1 MPFRSYL
8 FIVMEYADKGDLH
21 DMVERQRR
29 AGCRWS
35 ESGVLDLFVQLCLAL
50 KHLHDRK
57 IVHRDLKPQNVFVTS
72 QGILKLG
79 DLGIARV
86 RQWLVH
92 IHTFTHETRGK
103 EVEECRHCLTHAVP
117 PCRP

>member
-1 MPFRSYL
+1 
-8 FIVMEYADKGDLH
+8 MEYADKGDLH

-86 RQWLVH
+86 RHWHVH
-92 IHTFTHETRGK
+92 IRYSHTRA
-103 EVEECRHCLTHAVP
+103 VEACCHCLTHAVP
-117 PCRP
+117 LPCL